1 MDIFK
6 CKNCGE
12 TKEGECK
19 PKKCPK
25 CGAEDTMQKKETGCC
40 ACKC

>member
-1 MDIFK
+1 MAVFK

-12 TKEGECK
+12 TKEGNCP

-25 CGAEDTMQKKETGCC
+25 CGVEGTMQKKETGCC